1 MMRKSVL
8 FFTAI
13 LLLCLLFSCQ
23 NTIDK
28 KAIEASVEEQ
38 YAAYPEMHLQDF
50 YKNFFQDRFGP
61 GHLIS
66 DKEAALAAINE
77 ELAQADTIGCQTT
90 ELCGWRHNY
99 VRISLSAVRDS
110 LIMAEQLTDALMA
123 SAKPVSNEDIR
134 QWKKEWTLILS
145 IIEQKHPDLPDFDQE
160 KQSIQQALASGQYV
174 FHHSDAFNRAYHP
187 HYRLISVEQGEIL
200 GINQKQ
206 K

>member
-13 LLLCLLFSCQ
+13 LLLCLFSCQ